1 MRSYWILHLLLWGT
15 STEKNLNKE
24 LDQKELEIN
33 YSNQSVS
40 LLQSKSTQ
48 GVVSFSPSDY
58 FAFDPFWLVGLVR
71 VSLVS

>member
-33 YSNQSVS
+33 YSNQPVS
-40 LLQSKSTQ
+40 LL
-48 GVVSFSPSDY
+48 
-58 FAFDPFWLVGLVR
+58 
-71 VSLVS
+71 